1 MLLIER
7 LDRHER
13 YAYTLNDS
21 RAVWICTA
29 KRNYEE
35 LTMTR
40 IDRQTRDENFARP
53 LAVLV
58 WTLVLW
64 LAFPAAPARAEKF
77 IIAWSAVS
85 ALNSPFWVMNDAGLL
100 KQEGLDMELVY
111 IASSPTVARATL
123 AGDIVLSGAN
133 SQVIVDAGLNGG
145 DLVAMGAITN
155 VVAFYIMAA
164 PEIKSVA
171 DLRGKMV
178 GVTRF
183 GASTDFGM
191 RMLLSKYGLEA
202 VKDVPFIQI
211 GGMPELA
218 AALSKKTVFAAPMS
232 QPMVYLAEKAGMRM
246 LANLAKEDIPF
257 MHIGLTTS
265 KRWIR
270 ENRRAAKAFVR
281 AYGRAIHFMHNRK
294 EETRKI
300 FAKYTKINDAG
311 MLDGSIQYGY
321 DFMEKIPFVKPQA
334 FQVTLDQIAKANP
347 KAKQAKP
354 EQFFDNSLVQELV
367 DEGFFAK
374 LWSKSS

>member
-1 MLLIER
+1 MVNI
-7 LDRHER
+7 
-13 YAYTLNDS
+13 
-21 RAVWICTA
+21 VGGM
-29 KRNYEE
+29 K
-35 LTMTR
+35 
-40 IDRQTRDENFARP
+40 
-53 LAVLV
+53 
-58 WTLVLW
+58 
-64 LAFPAAPARAEKF
+64 LAFGRTVLLFCLVGLLFPCSASAEKF

-85 ALNSPFWVMNDAGLL
+85 ALNSPFWVMNDAGFL

-123 AGDIVLSGAN
+123 AGDIVISGAN
-133 SQVIVDAGLNGG
+133 SQVIVDVGLGGG

-155 VVAFYIMAA
+155 VVAFYVMAA

-171 DLRGKMV
+171 DLKGKVV

-202 VKDVPFIQI
+202 AKDVPFIQI

-232 QPMVYLAEKAGMRM
+232 QPMVYVAQKAGMKM
-246 LANLAKEDIPF
+246 LANLAKEEIPF

-265 KRWIR
+265 KKWVR
-270 ENRRAAKAFVR
+270 EHRPQAKAFIR
-281 AYGRAIHFMHNRK
+281 AYGRAIQFMHSRK
-294 EETRKI
+294 EETRAI
-300 FAKYTKINDAG
+300 FAKYTKINDPA

-321 DFMEKIPFVKPQA
+321 DFMEKIPLVKAQA
-334 FQVTLDQIAKANP
+334 FQVTLDQIAKTNP

-367 DEGFFAK
+367 DEGFFTK
-374 LWSKSS
+374 LWGKNP

>member
-1 MLLIER
+1 MGIMKKAIFFALVFTSILPG
-7 LDRHER
+7 
-13 YAYTLNDS
+13 S
-21 RAVWICTA
+21 RVH
-29 KRNYEE
+29 
-35 LTMTR
+35 
-40 IDRQTRDENFARP
+40 
-53 LAVLV
+53 
-58 WTLVLW
+58 
-64 LAFPAAPARAEKF
+64 AEKF
-77 IIAWSAVS
+77 VIAWSAVS
-85 ALNSPFWVMNDAGLL
+85 ALNSPFWVMNDADLL

-133 SQVIVDAGLNGG
+133 SQVIVDAGLNGA

-155 VVAFYIMAA
+155 VVAFYVMAA
-164 PEIKSVA
+164 PEIKTVN
-171 DLRGKMV
+171 DLKGKVV

-191 RMLLSKYGLEA
+191 RMLLSKYGLEPS
-202 VKDVPFIQI
+202 KEVPMIQI

-232 QPMVYLAEKAGMRM
+232 QPMVYLAQQAGMRM
-246 LANLAKEDIPF
+246 IANLAKEEIPF

-265 KRWIR
+265 KKWIR
-270 ENRRAAKAFVR
+270 EHRPQAKAFIR
-281 AYGRAIHFMHNRK
+281 AYGRAIYFMHTHK

-300 FAKYTKINDAG
+300 FAKYTKINDPG

-321 DFMEKIPFVKPQA
+321 DFMEKVPLVKTAA
-334 FQVTLDQIAKANP
+334 FQVTLDQIAKTNP

-354 EQFFDNSLVQELV
+354 EQFFDNSLVQELI

-374 LWSKSS
+374 LWGKNPQ

>member
-1 MLLIER
+1 MVKIVGEM
-7 LDRHER
+7 
-13 YAYTLNDS
+13 
-21 RAVWICTA
+21 
-29 KRNYEE
+29 K
-35 LTMTR
+35 
-40 IDRQTRDENFARP
+40 
-53 LAVLV
+53 
-58 WTLVLW
+58 
-64 LAFPAAPARAEKF
+64 LAFGRTVLLFCLVGLLFPCSASAEKF

-85 ALNSPFWVMNDAGLL
+85 ALNSPFWMMNDAGFL

-123 AGDIVLSGAN
+123 AGEIVISGAN
-133 SQVIVDAGLNGG
+133 SQVIVDVGLNGG

-155 VVAFYIMAA
+155 VVAFYVMAA

-171 DLRGKMV
+171 DLKGKVV

-202 VKDVPFIQI
+202 AKDVPFIQI

-232 QPMVYLAEKAGMRM
+232 QPMVYVAQQAGMRM
-246 LANLAKEDIPF
+246 LANLAKEEIPF

-265 KRWIR
+265 KKWMR
-270 ENRRAAKAFVR
+270 EHRPQAKAFIR
-281 AYGRAIHFMHNRK
+281 AYGRAIHFIHWRK
-294 EETRKI
+294 EETRAI
-300 FAKYTKINDAG
+300 FAKYTKINDPA

-321 DFMEKIPFVKPQA
+321 DFMEKIPLVKAPA
-334 FQVTLDQIAKANP
+334 FQVTLDQIAKTNP

-367 DEGFFAK
+367 DEGFFVK
-374 LWSKSS
+374 LWGKNP